1 MIGTECYETALE
13 YVRRHAV
20 TSQGCP
26 AGQNELWGL
35 VCGTDGVFY
44 TAVVYFCRREQ
55 QLKVRGTR
63 CSCRARRGC
72 AHTAAL
78 LISATQADGDP
89 PGLPALPGRRQA
101 PARAG
106 AIRAG
111 AGWAGRSQAA
121 GQGAGLGYGAAVA
134 AAPGAGGRAA

>member
-1 MIGTECYETALE
+1 MRSELRDLDPSWIEDMIGTECYEKALE

-20 TSQGCP
+20 TRQGCP

-44 TAVVYFCRREQ
+44 TAVVYFGRREQ

-89 PGLPALPGRRQA
+89 PGLPALPGQAPPGQALARQA
-101 PARAG
+101 PSG
-106 AIRAG
+106 
-111 AGWAGRSQAA
+111 QAPP
-121 GQGAGLGYGAAVA
+121 GQIVPRQQA
-134 AAPGAGGRAA
+134 